1 VTDPARLLVAVIRLD
16 RDEPD
21 AALEAALGDLEA
33 GVGGFI
39 LFGGTCDVVRGL
51 TAELRERAGRPLW
64 FAADLERGAGQQ
76 FRGAATLPPPA
87 ALASH
92 PQAERAVRAAARLTA
107 LESMDLGVNW
117 VLAPVLDLDVEPR
130 NPIVGTRSF
139 GADPAV
145 VSRLGRA
152 WIEACQAAGAAACA
166 KHFPGHG
173 RTTGDS
179 HMELPSVDASR
190 ERLEGD
196 LGPFRAVSE
205 VAAGMMAAHV
215 AYPALGCEGPA
226 SRSPEVLRSLLR
238 EEMGFRGLV
247 VTDALV
253 MAGFGGGGE
262 TGAATEG
269 WRAVRALRAGCDILL
284 YPSDPALV
292 ARTVR
297 QAAGNDRR
305 LAGLVE
311 EAAGR
316 SQRIL
321 ERFGRGAAAGRGGAA
336 AGADGGD
343 ADAPDAGPDLPL
355 FRPGAPE
362 LTRLASECVRPAG
375 PGDPEAA
382 AREVAAWTSAA
393 AGRVRIAVVS
403 DDEAPDDAST
413 GRALA
418 AELRRRG
425 WSVRGPVEA
434 AGTGGPE
441 AGEGDGGPGA
451 PGASSAP
458 LLLVIRATPRAEKGR
473 SGLSAR
479 ARERVA
485 TLLAAGGPALPVA
498 LGHPRVLAGEELAGL
513 CAWASEEVMERGA
526 AAWIADRAQAA
537 GAAGPA

>member
-1 VTDPARLLVAVIRLD
+1 MTDPARLLVAVIRLD

-33 GVGGFI
+33 GVGGYI
-39 LFGGTCDVVRGL
+39 LFGGACDVVRGL

-92 PQAERAVRAAARLTA
+92 PEAERAVRAAARLTA
-107 LESMDLGVNW
+107 LEATALGVNW

-139 GADPAV
+139 GAEPAV

-190 ERLEGD
+190 ERLEED
-196 LGPFRAVSE
+196 LGPFRVVSD

-215 AYPALGCEGPA
+215 AYPGLGCEGPA
-226 SRSPEVLRSLLR
+226 TRSPEVLRSLLR

-297 QAAGNDRR
+297 QAAGNDPR
-305 LAGLVE
+305 LARLVE
-311 EAAGR
+311 EAAAR
-316 SQRIL
+316 SERAL
-321 ERFGRGAAAGRGGAA
+321 ERFAEEDTAGRSVAA
-336 AGADGGD
+336 PEAAV
-343 ADAPDAGPDLPL
+343 ARHPEASAAGPDLPL

-362 LTRLASECVRPAG
+362 LTRLAAECVRPAG
-375 PGDPEAA
+375 AGGPEKA
-382 AREVAAWTSAA
+382 AREVAAWTAAA

-403 DDEAPDDAST
+403 DDDAPDDADT
-413 GRALA
+413 GRTLA
-418 AELRRRG
+418 AELRHRG
-425 WSVRGPVEA
+425 WSVEGPGEA
-434 AGTGGPE
+434 PGA
-441 AGEGDGGPGA
+441 AGPGA
-451 PGASSAP
+451 GP
-458 LLLVIRATPRAEKGR
+458 LLVVIRATPRAEKGR
-473 SGLSAR
+473 SGLSGPS
-479 ARERVA
+479 RERVA
-485 TLLAAGGPALPVA
+485 ALLAAGGPALPVA
-498 LGHPRVLAGEELAGL
+498 LGHPRVLVEENLAGL
-513 CAWASEEVMERGA
+513 CAWSSEEVMERGA
-526 AAWIADRAQAA
+526 AAWIADRAKTA
-537 GAAGPA
+537 GGAGPA